1 MAAFPRKHE
10 PDFRKSADESRPG
23 ICRPPK
29 LAALRAEQ
37 YPHRLGSQA
46 ERPPRFL
53 NEAMRPWAGGGSP
66 GVPAFGC
73 CRPHVCG
80 LCRKATARRSSRRV
94 TPPSPRLTRNA
105 VQLRKLFYQAGRVA
119 AGLLVVVFAMTGA
132 AKLADQIVT
141 WLTFAVWQPFTIA
154 DALRF
159 RASRRRGPRS
169 FSGSRNSPMPSCR
182 GPEFYLLLAGACLFM
197 FARIDRGLGRLSRK
211 SAGAHPQ
218 RRFDVIA
225 GTSAVRHTTEAAQK

>member
-1 MAAFPRKHE
+1 MGGR
-10 PDFRKSADESRPG
+10 
-23 ICRPPK
+23 
-29 LAALRAEQ
+29 
-37 YPHRLGSQA
+37 RL
-46 ERPPRFL
+46 
-53 NEAMRPWAGGGSP
+53 
-66 GVPAFGC
+66 
-73 CRPHVCG
+73 
-80 LCRKATARRSSRRV
+80 ARRSGFRLLSAACLWALPQSHGAAIVAARDAAV
-94 TPPSPRLTRNA
+94 ARLTRNA
-105 VQLRKLFYQAGRVA
+105 VQLRKAFYQASRPA

-159 RASRRRGPRS
+159 WDIPVPRAPQLLGLAQLTDAVLSWPGILA
-169 FSGSRNSPMPSCR
+169 
-182 GPEFYLLLAGACLFM
+182 YLLLAGACLFM

-225 GTSAVRHTTEAAQK
+225 GTSAVRRTTEVARK